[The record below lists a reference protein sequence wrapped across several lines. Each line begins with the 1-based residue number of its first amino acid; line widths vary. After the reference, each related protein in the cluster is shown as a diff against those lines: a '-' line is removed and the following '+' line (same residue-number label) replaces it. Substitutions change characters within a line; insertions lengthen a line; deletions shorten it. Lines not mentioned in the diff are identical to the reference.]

1 MAKDER
7 VRRGVRE
14 KIAAPKPSSGAV
26 ARVEPETSTFDGSL
40 DGLAKLVRAR
50 DEGGVENLA
59 AARARVVE
67 LLRGEDDM
75 AKFVHSFDL
84 LSRRHG
90 ARGLDAPSLDLVAA
104 KAGVNR
110 SVCVGAIARV
120 LHQWNFD
127 VAKLAVTA
135 VCVEHAV
142 PVARTMAA
150 AALDVENGH
159 RDRRLFMEAARV
171 IERPGAGGIQQVNVN
186 ASANNTKVEAE
197 QAVVV
202 VGRELPAFEGGT
214 KKMAAALR
222 LIPPVE
228 DT

>member
-1 MAKDER
+1 
-7 VRRGVRE
+7 
-14 KIAAPKPSSGAV
+14 
-26 ARVEPETSTFDGSL
+26 
-40 DGLAKLVRAR
+40 
-50 DEGGVENLA
+50 
-59 AARARVVE
+59 
-67 LLRGEDDM
+67 
-75 AKFVHSFDL
+75 
-84 LSRRHG
+84 
-90 ARGLDAPSLDLVAA
+90 
-104 KAGVNR
+104 
-110 SVCVGAIARV
+110 
-120 LHQWNFD
+120 
-127 VAKLAVTA
+127 